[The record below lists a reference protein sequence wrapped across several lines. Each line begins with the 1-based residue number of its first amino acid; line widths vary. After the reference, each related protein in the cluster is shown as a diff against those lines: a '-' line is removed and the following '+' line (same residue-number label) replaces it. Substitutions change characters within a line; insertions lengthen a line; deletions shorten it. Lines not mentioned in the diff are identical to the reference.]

1 MIIAGIG
8 CGREASSED
17 IVSLI
22 SVALSNFGIAP
33 ENLTAIATETSKADQ
48 RGIAGAARLL
58 LLPIVRCPVPDLG
71 RVADR
76 VLTRSLRVQEIKGVP
91 SIAEASALV
100 AAGPN
105 ARHLRCRAGRL
116 SRSRSQSLSGS
127 PARCRSLKA
136 PRKSD

>member
-1 MIIAGIG
+1 MIVAGIG

-22 SVALSNFGIAP
+22 AVALSNFGIAR
-33 ENLTAIATETSKADQ
+33 ENLNAIATESSKADE
-48 RGIAGAARLL
+48 RGIISAARSLSIPLL
-58 LLPIVRCPVPDLG
+58 RCPVADLG
-71 RVADR
+71 RVADQ

-105 ARHLRCRAGRL
+105 ARLLGARVAANKVTCAIAVGE
-116 SRSRSQSLSGS
+116 GS
-127 PARCRSLKA
+127 
-136 PRKSD
+136 